1 MKNKIKYIIEFFND
15 DTMYFAASL
24 SFFTIFSLLPII
36 ALLIVVMSSTVYFES
51 QIVTLMNYL
60 YDFINPT
67 HSQQV
72 VSTIQNALE
81 NINSLGNIGIVYLL
95 FIFTMFF
102 KDYEYI
108 MSKIHKTKKRSF
120 WATFLLYISFLLI
133 IPITL
138 VAVTFIMSYFKN
150 DILIYILNFILTVLF
165 FTFIFKISVNKY
177 INTKASFIAS
187 LITVIALKLTQALFV
202 YYIAYNTTYT
212 TIYGTLSA
220 MLFVFLWIYI
230 SWIVY
235 LYGVKISHRL
245 NIGSKFDK

>member
-24 SFFTIFSLLPII
+24 SFFTIFSLLPIL
-36 ALLIVVMSSTVYFES
+36 ALLIAVMSTTSYFET
-51 QIVTLMNYL
+51 QIVTLMSYL

-67 HSQQV
+67 HSVQV
-72 VSTIQNALE
+72 VNTIQNALE
-81 NINSLGNIGIVYLL
+81 NINNLGNIGLVYLL

-108 MSKIHKTKKRSF
+108 ISKIHKTKQRSF
-120 WATFLLYISFLLI
+120 FAMLLLYLSFLII
-133 IPITL
+133 IPIIL
-138 VAVTFIMSYFKN
+138 AISTFIMSYFHN
-150 DILIYILNFILTVLF
+150 NILINILNILFAIIVV
-165 FTFIFKISVNKY
+165 TFLFKISVNK
-177 INTKASFIAS
+177 IIKLKASFIS
-187 LITVIALKLTQALFV
+187 SVLTVSALKLTQALFV

>member
-72 VSTIQNALE
+72 VSTIQNALS

-133 IPITL
+133 IPIAL
-138 VAVTFIMSYFKN
+138 VAVTFIMSYFQN
-150 DILIYILNFILTVLF
+150 NILIYILNFILTVLF

-177 INTKASFIAS
+177 IHIKASFIAS

>member
-72 VSTIQNALE
+72 VSTIQNALS
-81 NINSLGNIGIVYLL
+81 NISSLGNIGIVYLL

-133 IPITL
+133 IPIAL
-138 VAVTFIMSYFKN
+138 VAVTFIMSYFQN
-150 DILIYILNFILTVLF
+150 NILIYILNFILTVLF

-177 INTKASFIAS
+177 INIKASFIAS

>member
-36 ALLIVVMSSTVYFES
+36 ALLIAVMSSTVYFES

-72 VSTIQNALE
+72 VNTIQNALE
-81 NINSLGNIGIVYLL
+81 NINSLGNIGLVYLL

-108 MSKIHKTKKRSF
+108 ISKIHKTKKRSF

-133 IPITL
+133 IPMML
-138 VAVTFIMSYFKN
+138 VLITFIMSYFKN
-150 DILIYILNFILTVLF
+150 EILIFILNFILAVLF

-177 INTKASFIAS
+177 VDIKASFIAS

-245 NIGSKFDK
+245 NIKEKNA